1 MRIIN
6 KICLARIWWALGIPC
21 TVYHLFEFVWTRR
34 PYFEDAHEEQIFVSF
49 QKKKIVRNTLSFPQW
64 NQRPLH
70 IYVGMDKKPS
80 LPVGSSIIYAHWKNS
95 FVYREMPGDVHP
107 KCYWWSSLGF
117 RAFRGFCAFST
128 AHGLLLEF
136 LLCSLLNMGHIK
148 LPFCFI
154 FNTKRNFY
162 EMSEQRSS
170 KDHIISVAF

>member
-1 MRIIN
+1 MGFGDSMYCLSSIW
-6 KICLARIWWALGIPC
+6 ICLDKKALLWGC
-21 TVYHLFEFVWTRR
+21 SWRTDLCFFSE
-34 PYFEDAHEEQIFVSF
+34 
-49 QKKKIVRNTLSFPQW
+49 KKIVRNTLSFPQW